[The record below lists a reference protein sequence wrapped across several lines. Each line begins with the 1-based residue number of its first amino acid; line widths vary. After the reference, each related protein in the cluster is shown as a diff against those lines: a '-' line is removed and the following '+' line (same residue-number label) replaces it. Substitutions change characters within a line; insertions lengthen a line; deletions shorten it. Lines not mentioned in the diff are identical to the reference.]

1 MNWHLVAGLAGVGI
15 AVALLGGCGST
26 RVPEGCRPVTGF
38 EVERYLGTWHE
49 VHRIENRFERGLS
62 RCSAEYRLRPDGR
75 VEVVNRGFRDS
86 TGRWEKATGV
96 AAFLGDS
103 GTASL
108 KVSFFGPFWG
118 GYHVLALDP
127 AYRAALV
134 AGSSR
139 DYLWILCRDRKID
152 PGILERFLA
161 EARAMGFP
169 TDRLVSVDQSDAP
182 SMQPSG
188 SGAPGGSPSGERVRR
203 EEWDR

>member
-1 MNWHLVAGLAGVGI
+1 MKWQMLAGLALVGTSM
-15 AVALLGGCGST
+15 ALLGGCGST

-38 EVERYLGTWHE
+38 QLDRYLGTWHE
-49 VHRIENRFERGLS
+49 LYRIENSFERGLS

-75 VEVVNRGFRDS
+75 VEVINRGFRDS
-86 TGRWEKATGV
+86 TGRWEQATGV
-96 AAFLGDS
+96 AAFLGDP

-127 AYRAALV
+127 GYRAALV

-139 DYLWILCRDRKID
+139 DYLWILCRDRTID
-152 PGILERFLA
+152 PGVLERFKT

-169 TDRLVSVDQSDAP
+169 TGRLVSVEQSDAP
-182 SMQPSG
+182 STQPSG
-188 SGAPGGSPSGERVRR
+188 TGAPGRASSGERVRR
-203 EEWDR
+203 EEWDT